1 MIANPGQV
9 HAQSKTR
16 PTGLDIAAVD
26 HAVRLTHQVCCL
38 AGSFDLLEEFRD
50 PALCAAVERHDTAA
64 LFDRLIYDFS
74 FQGISDE
81 IAANYIAKH
90 GQATWGSVHKN
101 LERQQKCPKLK
112 PIGIFTTAARRRRA
126 APAPSPTISRPA
138 RCQPIA

>member
-1 MIANPGQV
+1 
-9 HAQSKTR
+9 
-16 PTGLDIAAVD
+16 
-26 HAVRLTHQVCCL
+26 
-38 AGSFDLLEEFRD
+38 
-50 PALCAAVERHDTAA
+50 